1 MKSCRRLQGSAVP
14 GLFGGDEYGRTAG
27 PLGSLHGVAM
37 RYGENHRSRTHRR
50 IVENASYGLR
60 QKGAKGLSVVDLMKL
75 AGLTHGG
82 FYNHF
87 ASREALVGEAIAFAM
102 DQTTERWKR
111 LTNDK
116 GNGERFATL
125 IADYLSPRHRDNP
138 KHGCALP
145 TLAVDVARSGS
156 SEQQALASK
165 LEQMIDVFV
174 EMLPDEPPRQARQIA
189 TGAIA
194 TLVGSIVLSRAVGT
208 GKLSD
213 GILAAGRMTVGGRLR
228 KPRGKTTRMMRGDK

>member
-1 MKSCRRLQGSAVP
+1 
-14 GLFGGDEYGRTAG
+14 
-27 PLGSLHGVAM
+27 M
-37 RYGENHRSRTHRR
+37 RYVEDHRRQTHSR

-60 QKGAKGLSVVDLMKL
+60 QKGAEGLSVVDLMKL

-87 ASREALVGEAIAFAM
+87 DSRAALVGEAIAFAM
-102 DQTTERWKR
+102 DQTVERWKK
-111 LTNDK
+111 LAN
-116 GNGERFATL
+116 GNANGDRCEAL

-145 TLAVDVARSGS
+145 ALAADVARSS
-156 SEQQALASK
+156 PSERRAMASK
-165 LEQMIDVFV
+165 LEKMIDVFV
-174 EMLPDEPPRQARQIA
+174 ELLPDEASEQARQIA

-194 TLVGSIVLSRAVGT
+194 TMVGSIVLSRAVGA

-213 GILAAGRMTVGGRLR
+213 SILDAGRMTAGERIR
-228 KPRGKTTRMMRGDK
+228 KPKRRTVKAMSCDKSQR

>member
-1 MKSCRRLQGSAVP
+1 
-14 GLFGGDEYGRTAG
+14 
-27 PLGSLHGVAM
+27 M
-37 RYGENHRSRTHRR
+37 RYVEDHRRQTHNR

-60 QKGAKGLSVVDLMKL
+60 QKGANGLSVVDLMKL

-87 ASREALVGEAIAFAM
+87 DSRAALVGEAIAFAM
-102 DQTTERWKR
+102 DQMTERWKK
-111 LTNDK
+111 LADGK
-116 GNGERFATL
+116 ANGERFEAL

-145 TLAVDVARSGS
+145 TLAADVARSS
-156 SEQQALASK
+156 PSEQQALASK
-165 LEQMIDVFV
+165 LEKMIDVFV
-174 EMLPDEPPRQARQIA
+174 ELLPGEPPQQARQIA

-194 TLVGSIVLSRAVGT
+194 TMVGSIVLSRAVGA

-213 GILAAGRMTVGGRLR
+213 RILDAGRKTAGGRTR
-228 KPRGKTTRMMRGDK
+228 KPQRRTIKAMRCKKS

>member
-1 MKSCRRLQGSAVP
+1 
-14 GLFGGDEYGRTAG
+14 
-27 PLGSLHGVAM
+27 M
-37 RYGENHRSRTHRR
+37 RYVEDHRRRTHDR

-60 QKGAKGLSVVDLMKL
+60 QKGAEGLSVVDLMKL

-87 ASREALVGEAIAFAM
+87 ESRAALVSEAIAFAM
-102 DQTTERWKR
+102 DQTTELWKK

-116 GNGERFATL
+116 ASGERFEAL

-145 TLAVDVARSGS
+145 ALAADVARSS
-156 SEQQALASK
+156 PSEQQALASK
-165 LEQMIDVFV
+165 LEKMIDVFV
-174 EMLPDEPPRQARQIA
+174 ELLPGGPPRQARQIA

-194 TLVGSIVLSRAVGT
+194 TMVGSIVLSRAVGA

-213 GILAAGRMTVGGRLR
+213 HILESGRRTAGGRIR
-228 KPRGKTTRMMRGDK
+228 KPKRRITKATRCEKS

>member
-1 MKSCRRLQGSAVP
+1 
-14 GLFGGDEYGRTAG
+14 
-27 PLGSLHGVAM
+27 M
-37 RYGENHRSRTHRR
+37 RYVEDHRRQTHSR

-60 QKGAKGLSVVDLMKL
+60 LKGAKGLSVVDLMKL

-87 ASREALVGEAIAFAM
+87 DSRAALVGEAIAFAM
-102 DQTTERWKR
+102 DQMTERWKK
-111 LTNDK
+111 LADGK
-116 GNGERFATL
+116 ANGERFEAL

-145 TLAVDVARSGS
+145 TLAADVARSS
-156 SEQQALASK
+156 PSEQQALASK
-165 LEQMIDVFV
+165 LEKMIDVFV
-174 EMLPDEPPRQARQIA
+174 ELLPGEPPQQARQIA

-194 TLVGSIVLSRAVGT
+194 TMVGSIVLSRAVGA

-213 GILAAGRMTVGGRLR
+213 RILDAGRKTAGGRTR
-228 KPRGKTTRMMRGDK
+228 KPQRRTIKAMRCKKS

>member
-1 MKSCRRLQGSAVP
+1 
-14 GLFGGDEYGRTAG
+14 
-27 PLGSLHGVAM
+27 M
-37 RYGENHRSRTHRR
+37 RYVEDHRRQTHSR

-60 QKGAKGLSVVDLMKL
+60 QRGAEALSVVDLMKL

-87 ASREALVGEAIAFAM
+87 DSRAALVGEAIAFAM
-102 DQTTERWKR
+102 DQMTERWKK
-111 LTNDK
+111 LADGK
-116 GNGERFATL
+116 ASGERFEAL

-145 TLAVDVARSGS
+145 ALAADVARSS
-156 SEQQALASK
+156 PDERRAFASK
-165 LEQMIDVFV
+165 LAQMIDVFV
-174 EMLPDEPPRQARQIA
+174 ALLPDEAPQQARQIA

-194 TLVGSIVLSRAVGT
+194 TMVGSIVLSRAVGD

-213 GILAAGRMTVGGRLR
+213 GILDAGRLTAGGRIR
-228 KPRGKTTRMMRGDK
+228 KPRRSTTKAMRCDKSQR

>member
-1 MKSCRRLQGSAVP
+1 
-14 GLFGGDEYGRTAG
+14 
-27 PLGSLHGVAM
+27 M
-37 RYGENHRSRTHRR
+37 RYVEDHRRQTHDR

-60 QKGAKGLSVVDLMKL
+60 QKGAEGLSVVELMKL

-82 FYNHF
+82 FYHHF
-87 ASREALVGEAIAFAM
+87 DSRAALIGEAIAFAM
-102 DQTTERWKR
+102 DQTTERWEK

-116 GNGERFATL
+116 ANGERFEAL

-145 TLAVDVARSGS
+145 ALATDVARSS
-156 SEQQALASK
+156 PSEKQALASK
-165 LEQMIDVFV
+165 LEKMIDVFV
-174 EMLPDEPPRQARQIA
+174 ELLPGEAPQQARQIA

-194 TLVGSIVLSRAVGT
+194 TMVGSIVLSRAVGA

-213 GILAAGRMTVGGRLR
+213 RILDAGRRTAGGRIR
-228 KPRGKTTRMMRGDK
+228 KPQRRTIKAMRCDKS

>member
-1 MKSCRRLQGSAVP
+1 
-14 GLFGGDEYGRTAG
+14 
-27 PLGSLHGVAM
+27 M
-37 RYGENHRSRTHRR
+37 RYVEDHRRQTHNR

-60 QKGAKGLSVVDLMKL
+60 QRGAKGLSVVDLMKL

-87 ASREALVGEAIAFAM
+87 NSRAALVGEAIAFAM
-102 DQTTERWKR
+102 DQMTTRWKKLADR
-111 LTNDK
+111 TA
-116 GNGERFATL
+116 NGRRFDAL

-145 TLAVDVARSGS
+145 TLAVDVARSS
-156 SEQQALASK
+156 PSEQQAFGAR
-165 LEQMIDVFV
+165 LEKMIDVFV

-194 TLVGSIVLSRAVGT
+194 TMVGSIVLSRAVGA

-213 GILAAGRMTVGGRLR
+213 RILDAGRRTAGGRIGKLR
-228 KPRGKTTRMMRGDK
+228 RGTIKAPGCDKS